1 MPARSAFPTPS
12 RAQRWNAFVQDIR
25 QAAILDGR
33 AMALGRM
40 GLAALIL
47 YDLAVR
53 SSDLEALYSDAGVE
67 PRSSLSRPALPLFRL
82 YFLSGSPG
90 FTAALFALAAG
101 AAVALL
107 LGWKTRVANAVS
119 WIMLGALHARN
130 SSVLQGG
137 DDLLQML
144 LLWGLF
150 LPLGAFWSL
159 DAKTQPPPASTRFT
173 GSATFAFYGQL
184 FMLYFVTGTLK
195 ANLPHW
201 RWGNGIYDAL
211 SADYFVTA
219 FGQWLYGHY
228 YVLKLLSW
236 GTLLLE
242 IGGPLVF
249 FIPPQ
254 RWRVRLGLVLAF
266 IGFHLGISACMRIG
280 MFSFVCVVAWLFV
293 IPGAVFDRLSR
304 KPSSDVEPA
313 PAPPLRPR
321 WAIHT
326 VSVLFGYLVLA
337 AMVSDRW
344 PHGRFRDAFLK
355 PLHTMDMQAAW
366 GMFVKPRSHSG
377 WLMAKAT
384 MAEGPPR
391 DLLRGNA
398 SVSNE
403 PPGLVIDMFA
413 NQRWRKMLTG
423 LTKDNSKPRAERY
436 LRWLCERHNRGNS
449 PPPRL
454 LALDLVYVKHE
465 VGPRYQH
472 GKVEQQTLASVRC
485 PPLPGQK
492 QNP

>member
-1 MPARSAFPTPS
+1 MPPASASRSPTL
-12 RAQRWNAFVQDIR
+12 AHRWQAFVQDIR

-33 AMALGRM
+33 ALALGRM
-40 GLAALIL
+40 GLAALVL

-82 YFLSGSPG
+82 YFLSGSPQ
-90 FTAALFALAAG
+90 AAAVLFALAAG

-107 LGWKTRVANAVS
+107 LGWKTRLATAAS
-119 WIMLGALHARN
+119 WGLLGALQARN
-130 SSVLQGG
+130 PSVLQGG

-144 LLWGLF
+144 LLWSVF

-173 GSATFAFYGQL
+173 GSATFALYGQL

-201 RWGNGIYDAL
+201 RWGDGIYDAL

-242 IGGPLVF
+242 IGGPLLF
-249 FIPPQ
+249 FIPPR
-254 RWRVRLGLVLAF
+254 RWRVRLTLVLAF

-280 MFSFVCVVAWLFV
+280 MFSFVCVVGWLFL
-293 IPGAVFDRLSR
+293 IPGAVFDRLSKQPR
-304 KPSSDVEPA
+304 DVEPL
-313 PAPPLRPR
+313 PAPPLRAR

-326 VSVLFGYLVLA
+326 VSVLFAYLVLA

-355 PLHTMDMQAAW
+355 PLHVLDMQASW

-377 WLMAKAT
+377 WLMAKAK
-384 MAEGPPR
+384 MAEGPPL
-391 DLLRGNA
+391 DLMRGSA
-398 SVSNE
+398 PVSNE

-423 LTKDNSKPRAERY
+423 LTKDSNKPRAERY
-436 LRWLCERHNRGNS
+436 LRWLCEQHNQGKASVNRV
-449 PPPRL
+449 
-454 LALDLVYVKHE
+454 LAVDLVYVKHE

-472 GKVEQQTLASVRC
+472 GKAEQQTLASVRC
-485 PPLPGQK
+485 PAKP
-492 QNP
+492 